1 MANIEKFEDIL
12 AWQKGRELT
21 RLVYKAS
28 RKAEFAKD
36 FSLKDQIRRACI
48 SVTSNIA
55 EGFERGGNKEFI
67 QFLGHA
73 KGSCGEVRSQ
83 LYVALDEEY
92 ISETQWEDLYNRCLE
107 VSRLLDGFIKYLQ
120 QTEIKGRK
128 FQTQPS
134 GQTSARHPRQS

>member
-1 MANIEKFEDIL
+1 MAKIEKFEDIL

-21 RLVYKAS
+21 QLIYQAS
-28 RKAEFAKD
+28 RQGEFGKD
-36 FSLKDQIRRACI
+36 FALKDQIRLACI

-55 EGFERGGNKEFI
+55 EDFERGGTKEFI
-67 QFLGHA
+67 QFLGHS

-83 LYVALDEEY
+83 LYVALDEAY
-92 ISETQWEDLYNRCLE
+92 VTQAHWQELHNLCLE

-128 FQTQPS
+128 FQ
-134 GQTSARHPRQS
+134 SAPAA

>member
-1 MANIEKFEDIL
+1 MAKIEKFEDVL

-21 RLVYKAS
+21 RLIYQVSKS
-28 RKAEFAKD
+28 GEFAKD
-36 FSLKDQIRRACI
+36 YSLKDQIRRACI
-48 SVTSNIA
+48 SITSNIA

-83 LYVALDEEY
+83 LYIALDEAYLPAEEWQ
-92 ISETQWEDLYNRCLE
+92 SLHDRCVE
-107 VSRLLDGFIKYLQ
+107 VSRILDGFIKYLQ

-128 FQTQPS
+128 FQSVPKLATRRP
-134 GQTSARHPRQS
+134 T

>member
-21 RLVYKAS
+21 RMLYAAT
-28 RKAEFAKD
+28 RMGEFAKD
-36 FSLKDQIRRACI
+36 FALRDQIRRAVVSI
-48 SVTSNIA
+48 TSNIA

-67 QFLGHA
+67 QFLSHS

-83 LYVALDEEY
+83 LYVALDEAY
-92 ISETQWEDLYNRCLE
+92 INQTQWQQLHDRCIE
-107 VSRLLDGFIKYLQ
+107 ISRLLDGFVKYLQ

-128 FQTQPS
+128 FQTTTAAPKA
-134 GQTSARHPRQS
+134 SARRPT